1 LRDGFG
7 ERPKEHIMTWLAILA
22 VGAGSFMFRL
32 APLLVF
38 ERITLTDRGD
48 RVIRHAGTAVI
59 TALIVMTTKHS
70 ATGGSLV
77 PTLLAMSA
85 GIALAARGSSMLRLL
100 LFGSAVY
107 FASTIVLD
115 RIAG

>member
-1 LRDGFG
+1 
-7 ERPKEHIMTWLAILA
+7 MTWLVILA
-22 VGAGSFMFRL
+22 VGAGSFMLRL
-32 APLLVF
+32 GPLLVF
-38 ERITLTDRGD
+38 ERITLTERGD

-77 PTLLAMSA
+77 PTLLAVA
-85 GIALAARGSSMLRLL
+85 VGIVLAARGSSMPRLL

-107 FASTIVLD
+107 FCSTIVLD
-115 RIAG
+115 LIAG